1 MFFIIQYKTIYINF
15 NSHSHFKVIYYI
27 QPKTNDTKQ
36 EKYFIIFFIPKSD
49 Y

>member
-1 MFFIIQYKTIYINF
+1 MLFIIYNT
-15 NSHSHFKVIYYI
+15 
-27 QPKTNDTKQ
+27 KTNDTKQ